1 MAVTVR
7 IPAPLRKVTNDKDRV
22 EVDAENLAD
31 MVQAMEEQY
40 PGIKERLLDESGEL
54 RHFVNIYVN
63 GEDVQ
68 FLDGLETAISESDE
82 VCIVPAVAGGLN

>member
-1 MAVTVR
+1 MAIMVR

-22 EVDAENLAD
+22 EVEAENLVD
-31 MVQAMEEQY
+31 MVDAMEEQY

-68 FLDGLETAISESDE
+68 FLDGLQTAIADSDE
-82 VCIVPAVAGGLN
+82 VSIVPAVAGGVA

>member
-1 MAVTVR
+1 MAITVR

-22 EVDAENLAD
+22 EVEAENLTD
-31 MVQAMEEQY
+31 MVDAMEEQF
-40 PGIKERLLDESGEL
+40 PGIKERLLDEFGEL

-68 FLDGLETAISESDE
+68 FLDGLETAIGASDE
-82 VCIVPAVAGGLN
+82 ISIVPAVAGGQS

>member
-31 MVQAMEEQY
+31 MVQAMEKQY
-40 PGIKERLLDESGEL
+40 PGIKDRLLDEAGEL

-82 VCIVPAVAGGLN
+82 ISIVPAVAGGQI

>member
-1 MAVTVR
+1 MPVTVR

-40 PGIKERLLDESGEL
+40 PGIKERLLDETGEL

-68 FLDGLETAISESDE
+68 FLNGLETAISESDE
-82 VCIVPAVAGGLN
+82 VSIVPAVAGGLN

>member
-31 MVQAMEEQY
+31 MVEAMEEKY
-40 PGIKERLLDESGEL
+40 PGIKERLLDETGEL

-68 FLDGLETAISESDE
+68 FLQGLETPIVGSDE
-82 VCIVPAVAGGLN
+82 VSIVPAVAGGVA

>member
-1 MAVTVR
+1 MAITVR
-7 IPAPLRKVTNDKDRV
+7 IPAPLRKVTNGKDRV

-31 MVQAMEEQY
+31 MVEAMEEQY

-68 FLDGLETAISESDE
+68 FLQGLETPIAGSDE
-82 VCIVPAVAGGLN
+82 VSIVPAVAGGVV

>member
-1 MAVTVR
+1 MAITVR
-7 IPAPLRKVTNDKDRV
+7 IPAPLRKVTNGKDRV

-31 MVQAMEEQY
+31 MVEAMEEQY

-68 FLDGLETAISESDE
+68 FLQGLETPISGPDE
-82 VCIVPAVAGGLN
+82 VSIVPAVAGGVV

>member
-40 PGIKERLLDESGEL
+40 PGIKERLLDEAGEL

-82 VCIVPAVAGGLN
+82 VSIVPAVAGGLT

>member
-31 MVQAMEEQY
+31 MVDAMEEQF

-68 FLDGLETAISESDE
+68 FLQGLETSIAGSDE
-82 VCIVPAVAGGLN
+82 VSIVPAVAGGQG

>member
-40 PGIKERLLDESGEL
+40 PGIKERLLDEAGEL

-68 FLDGLETAISESDE
+68 FFDGLETAISESDE
-82 VCIVPAVAGGLN
+82 VSIVPAVAGGLN

>member
-1 MAVTVR
+1 MPVTVR

-40 PGIKERLLDESGEL
+40 PGIKERLLDEAGEL

-82 VCIVPAVAGGLN
+82 VSIVPAVAGGLT

>member
-22 EVDAENLAD
+22 EVEAENLAD
-31 MVQAMEEQY
+31 MVEAMEEQF

-68 FLDGLETAISESDE
+68 FLDGLETTIGASDE
-82 VCIVPAVAGGLN
+82 VSIVPAVAGGQR

>member
-40 PGIKERLLDESGEL
+40 PGIKERLLDEAGEL

-63 GEDVQ
+63 GVDVQ

-82 VCIVPAVAGGLN
+82 VSIVPAVAGGLD

>member
-1 MAVTVR
+1 MAIMVR

-22 EVDAENLAD
+22 EVEAENLAD
-31 MVQAMEEQY
+31 MVDAMEEQY

-68 FLDGLETAISESDE
+68 FLDGLQTAIADSDE
-82 VCIVPAVAGGLN
+82 VSIVPAVAGGVA

>member
-1 MAVTVR
+1 MTITVR

-22 EVDAENLAD
+22 EVEAENLAD
-31 MVQAMEEQY
+31 MVDAMEEQF

-68 FLDGLETAISESDE
+68 FLDGLETAIVASDE
-82 VCIVPAVAGGLN
+82 VSIVPAVAGGRV

>member
-68 FLDGLETAISESDE
+68 FIDGLETAISESDE
-82 VCIVPAVAGGLN
+82 ISIVPAVAGGLN

>member
-1 MAVTVR
+1 MAITVR
-7 IPAPLRKVTNDKDRV
+7 IPAPLRKVTSNKDRV

-31 MVQAMEEQY
+31 MVEAMEEQY

-68 FLDGLETAISESDE
+68 FLQGLETPIAGSDE
-82 VCIVPAVAGGLN
+82 VSIVPAVAGGVA

>member
-40 PGIKERLLDESGEL
+40 PRITERLLDESGEW
-54 RHFVNIYVN
+54 RHCVNIYVN
-63 GEDVQ
+63 GEDGQVH
-68 FLDGLETAISESDE
+68 DGLETAISESEE
-82 VCIVPAVAGGLN
+82 VSIVPAVAGGLN

>member
-1 MAVTVR
+1 MPVTVR

-40 PGIKERLLDESGEL
+40 PGIKERLLDETGEL

-82 VCIVPAVAGGLN
+82 VSIVPAVAGGLN

>member
-40 PGIKERLLDESGEL
+40 PGIKERLLDEAGEL

-82 VCIVPAVAGGLN
+82 VSIVPAVAGGLA

>member
-1 MAVTVR
+1 MTITVR

-22 EVDAENLAD
+22 EVEAENLAD
-31 MVQAMEEQY
+31 MVDAMEEQF

-63 GEDVQ
+63 GEVVQ
-68 FLDGLETAISESDE
+68 FLDGLETAIGASDE
-82 VCIVPAVAGGLN
+82 VSIVPAVAGGRV